1 VNPIQDARAGGV
13 RQKPEMGFPEADTRD
28 RRQRVNKRPLP
39 THLGFSC

>member
-28 RRQRVNKRPLP
+28 RRQRVNSGPWPIL
-39 THLGFSC
+39 LGYCR